1 MFFHRDLFERVS
13 KNLSERLIKNENFI
27 KVLILDLKVLLQ
39 RIVDFFIKL
48 NKKQKIALIA
58 AGVLITALLVF
69 LLLYP
74 FKEKDYAQGGYGVL
88 FERLDSSDN
97 ALILQH
103 LQQNQIP
110 YKILK
115 DDTILIPKDKV
126 YEERIT
132 LASQGIPKTSKVG
145 FEIFD
150 TKDFGA
156 TDFDQ
161 NIKLIRAIEGE
172 LSRTIESLN
181 PILKA
186 NVHIAIPKDSVFVAK
201 EVPPSASVMLKLKP
215 DMKLSPT
222 QILGIKN
229 LIAAAVPKLTTENV
243 KIVNENGES
252 IGEGDILE
260 NSKEL
265 ALEQLRYKQNFENI
279 LENKIV
285 NILAPIV
292 GGKNKVVARVNAEFD
307 FSQKKS
313 TKETFDPN
321 NVVRSEQN
329 LEEKKEG
336 APKKQVGGVPG
347 VVSNIG
353 PVQGLKD
360 NKEPEKYEKSQNTTN
375 YEVGKT
381 ISEIKGEFGT
391 LVRLNAAVVV
401 DGKYKIALKDG
412 ANTLEY
418 EPLSDESLKKINA
431 LVKQAI
437 GYNQNRGDDV
447 AVSNFEFNPMAP
459 MLDNATL
466 SEKIMHKTQK
476 VLGSFTPL
484 IKYILVFIVLFIFY
498 KKVIVPFSER
508 MLEVVPDEDKEVK
521 SMFEE
526 MDEEEDELNKLGD
539 LRKKVEDQLGLNATF
554 SEEEVRYEIVLEKI
568 RGTLKERPDE
578 IAMLFKLLI
587 KDEISS
593 DSAKG

>member
-1 MFFHRDLFERVS
+1 M
-13 KNLSERLIKNENFI
+13 
-27 KVLILDLKVLLQ
+27 DLKVLLQ

-110 YKILK
+110 YKVLK
-115 DDTILIPKDKV
+115 DDTILVPKDKV

-229 LIAAAVPKLTTENV
+229 LIAAAVPKLTIENV

-336 APKKQVGGVPG
+336 ASKKQVGGVPG

-412 ANTLEY
+412 ANALEY

-459 MLDNATL
+459 MIDNATL

-476 VLGSFTPL
+476 ILGSFTPL

-508 MLEVVPDEDKEVK
+508 MLEMVPDEDKEVK

-539 LRKKVEDQLGLNATF
+539 LRKKVEDQLGLNASF
-554 SEEEVRYEIVLEKI
+554 SEEEVRYEIILEKI

-578 IAMLFKLLI
+578 IATLFKLLI
-587 KDEISS
+587 KDEISP

>member
-1 MFFHRDLFERVS
+1 M
-13 KNLSERLIKNENFI
+13 
-27 KVLILDLKVLLQ
+27 DLKVLLQ

-229 LIAAAVPKLTTENV
+229 LIAAAVPKLTIENV

-401 DGKYKIALKDG
+401 DGKYKIAFKDG
-412 ANTLEY
+412 ANALEY

-459 MLDNATL
+459 VIDNATL

-476 VLGSFTPL
+476 ILGSFTPL
-484 IKYILVFIVLFIFY
+484 IKYVLVFIVLFIFY

-554 SEEEVRYEIVLEKI
+554 SEEEVRYEIILEKI

-578 IAMLFKLLI
+578 IATLFKLLI

>member
-1 MFFHRDLFERVS
+1 M
-13 KNLSERLIKNENFI
+13 
-27 KVLILDLKVLLQ
+27 DLKVLLQ

-252 IGEGDILE
+252 IGEGDMLE

-476 VLGSFTPL
+476 ILGSFTPL

>member
-1 MFFHRDLFERVS
+1 M
-13 KNLSERLIKNENFI
+13 
-27 KVLILDLKVLLQ
+27 DLKVLLQ

-74 FKEKDYAQGGYGVL
+74 FKEKDYTQGGYGVL

-360 NKEPEKYEKSQNTTN
+360 NKDPEKYEKSQNTTN

>member
-1 MFFHRDLFERVS
+1 M
-13 KNLSERLIKNENFI
+13 
-27 KVLILDLKVLLQ
+27 DLKVLLQ

-360 NKEPEKYEKSQNTTN
+360 NKELEKYEKSQNTTN

-418 EPLSDESLKKINA
+418 EPLSDESLQKINA

-447 AVSNFEFNPMAP
+447 AVSNFEFNPTAP

>member
-1 MFFHRDLFERVS
+1 M
-13 KNLSERLIKNENFI
+13 
-27 KVLILDLKVLLQ
+27 DLKVLLQ

-58 AGVLITALLVF
+58 AGVLITASLVF

-412 ANTLEY
+412 TNTLEY

-593 DSAKG
+593 DSTKG

>member
-1 MFFHRDLFERVS
+1 M
-13 KNLSERLIKNENFI
+13 
-27 KVLILDLKVLLQ
+27 DLKVLLQ

-466 SEKIMHKTQK
+466 SEKIMHKTQE

-554 SEEEVRYEIVLEKI
+554 SEEEVRYEIILEKI

>member
-1 MFFHRDLFERVS
+1 M
-13 KNLSERLIKNENFI
+13 
-27 KVLILDLKVLLQ
+27 DLKVLLQ

-74 FKEKDYAQGGYGVL
+74 FKEKDYTQGGYGVL

-215 DMKLSPT
+215 DMKLSAT

-285 NILAPIV
+285 NILSPIV

-307 FSQKKS
+307 FSQRKS

-401 DGKYKIALKDG
+401 DGRYKIALKDG
-412 ANTLEY
+412 ANALEY

-459 MLDNATL
+459 LLDNATL

-476 VLGSFTPL
+476 ILGSFTPL

-539 LRKKVEDQLGLNATF
+539 LRKKVEDQLGLNASF
-554 SEEEVRYEIVLEKI
+554 SEEEVRYEIILEKI

-578 IAMLFKLLI
+578 IATLFKLLI

>member
-1 MFFHRDLFERVS
+1 M
-13 KNLSERLIKNENFI
+13 
-27 KVLILDLKVLLQ
+27 DLKVLLQ

-74 FKEKDYAQGGYGVL
+74 FKEKDYAQGSYGVL

-476 VLGSFTPL
+476 ILGSFTPL

>member
-1 MFFHRDLFERVS
+1 M
-13 KNLSERLIKNENFI
+13 
-27 KVLILDLKVLLQ
+27 DLKVLLQ

-401 DGKYKIALKDG
+401 DGKYKIVLKDG
-412 ANTLEY
+412 ANALEY

-459 MLDNATL
+459 MIDNATL

-476 VLGSFTPL
+476 ILGSFTPL
-484 IKYILVFIVLFIFY
+484 IKYVLVFIVLFIFY

-554 SEEEVRYEIVLEKI
+554 SEEEVRYEIILEKI

-578 IAMLFKLLI
+578 IATLFKLLI

>member
-1 MFFHRDLFERVS
+1 M
-13 KNLSERLIKNENFI
+13 
-27 KVLILDLKVLLQ
+27 DLKVLLQ

-201 EVPPSASVMLKLKP
+201 EVPPSASVMLKIKP

-336 APKKQVGGVPG
+336 TPKKQVGGVPG

>member
-1 MFFHRDLFERVS
+1 M
-13 KNLSERLIKNENFI
+13 
-27 KVLILDLKVLLQ
+27 DLKVLLQ

-88 FERLDSSDN
+88 FEGLDSSDN

-110 YKILK
+110 YKVSK
-115 DDTILIPKDKV
+115 DDTILIPRDKV

-336 APKKQVGGVPG
+336 ASKKQVGGVPG

>member
-1 MFFHRDLFERVS
+1 M
-13 KNLSERLIKNENFI
+13 
-27 KVLILDLKVLLQ
+27 DLKVLLQ

-74 FKEKDYAQGGYGVL
+74 FKEKDYTQGGYGVL

-292 GGKNKVVARVNAEFD
+292 GGKNKVVARVNVEFD

-336 APKKQVGGVPG
+336 ASKKQVGGVPG

-412 ANTLEY
+412 ANALEY

-508 MLEVVPDEDKEVK
+508 MLEVVPDEDKEVR

-526 MDEEEDELNKLGD
+526 MDEEEDEMNKLGD

-593 DSAKG
+593 DSTKG

>member
-1 MFFHRDLFERVS
+1 M
-13 KNLSERLIKNENFI
+13 
-27 KVLILDLKVLLQ
+27 DLKVLLQ

-459 MLDNATL
+459 MIDNATL

-593 DSAKG
+593 DSTKG

>member
-1 MFFHRDLFERVS
+1 M
-13 KNLSERLIKNENFI
+13 
-27 KVLILDLKVLLQ
+27 DLKVLLQ

-447 AVSNFEFNPMAP
+447 AVSNFEFNPTAP

-554 SEEEVRYEIVLEKI
+554 SEEEVRYEIILEKI

>member
-1 MFFHRDLFERVS
+1 M
-13 KNLSERLIKNENFI
+13 
-27 KVLILDLKVLLQ
+27 DLKVLLQ

-74 FKEKDYAQGGYGVL
+74 FKEKDYTQGGYGVL

-587 KDEISS
+587 KDENSS

>member
-1 MFFHRDLFERVS
+1 M
-13 KNLSERLIKNENFI
+13 
-27 KVLILDLKVLLQ
+27 DLKVLLQ
-39 RIVDFFIKL
+39 RVVDFFIKL

-115 DDTILIPKDKV
+115 DDTILVPKDKV

-229 LIAAAVPKLTTENV
+229 LIAAAVPKLTIENV

-336 APKKQVGGVPG
+336 ASKKQVGGVPG

-412 ANTLEY
+412 ANALEY

-459 MLDNATL
+459 MIDNATL

-476 VLGSFTPL
+476 ILGSFTPL

-539 LRKKVEDQLGLNATF
+539 LRKKVEDQLGLNASF
-554 SEEEVRYEIVLEKI
+554 SEEEVRYEIILEKI

-578 IAMLFKLLI
+578 IATLFKLLI

>member
-1 MFFHRDLFERVS
+1 M
-13 KNLSERLIKNENFI
+13 
-27 KVLILDLKVLLQ
+27 DLKVLLQ

-336 APKKQVGGVPG
+336 ASKKQVGGVPG

-412 ANTLEY
+412 TNTLEY

>member
-1 MFFHRDLFERVS
+1 M
-13 KNLSERLIKNENFI
+13 
-27 KVLILDLKVLLQ
+27 DLKVLLQ

-58 AGVLITALLVF
+58 VGVLITALLVF

-74 FKEKDYAQGGYGVL
+74 FKEKDYVQGGYGVL

-229 LIAAAVPKLTTENV
+229 LIAAAVPKLTIENV

-412 ANTLEY
+412 ANALEY

-459 MLDNATL
+459 MIDNATL

-476 VLGSFTPL
+476 ILGSFTPL
-484 IKYILVFIVLFIFY
+484 IKYVLVFIVLFIFY

-554 SEEEVRYEIVLEKI
+554 SEEEVRYEIILEKI

-578 IAMLFKLLI
+578 IATLFKLLI

>member
-1 MFFHRDLFERVS
+1 M
-13 KNLSERLIKNENFI
+13 
-27 KVLILDLKVLLQ
+27 DLKVLLQ

-110 YKILK
+110 YKVLK

-229 LIAAAVPKLTTENV
+229 LIAAAVPKLTIENV

-412 ANTLEY
+412 ANALEY

-459 MLDNATL
+459 LLDNATL

-476 VLGSFTPL
+476 ILGSFTPL

-539 LRKKVEDQLGLNATF
+539 LRKKVEDQLGLNASF
-554 SEEEVRYEIVLEKI
+554 SEEEVRYEIILEKI

-578 IAMLFKLLI
+578 IATLFKLLI

>member
-1 MFFHRDLFERVS
+1 M
-13 KNLSERLIKNENFI
+13 
-27 KVLILDLKVLLQ
+27 DLKVLLQ

-401 DGKYKIALKDG
+401 DGKYKIVLKDG

-459 MLDNATL
+459 MIDNATL

-593 DSAKG
+593 DSTKS

>member
-1 MFFHRDLFERVS
+1 M
-13 KNLSERLIKNENFI
+13 
-27 KVLILDLKVLLQ
+27 DLKVLLQ

-48 NKKQKIALIA
+48 NKKQKITLIA

-360 NKEPEKYEKSQNTTN
+360 NKEPERYEKSQNTTN

-459 MLDNATL
+459 MLDNTTL

>member
-1 MFFHRDLFERVS
+1 M
-13 KNLSERLIKNENFI
+13 
-27 KVLILDLKVLLQ
+27 DLKVLLQ

-476 VLGSFTPL
+476 ILGSFTPL

-526 MDEEEDELNKLGD
+526 MDEEEDEMNKLGD
-539 LRKKVEDQLGLNATF
+539 LKKKVEDQLGLNATF
-554 SEEEVRYEIVLEKI
+554 SEEEVRYEIILEKI

>member
-1 MFFHRDLFERVS
+1 M
-13 KNLSERLIKNENFI
+13 
-27 KVLILDLKVLLQ
+27 DLKVLLQ

-58 AGVLITALLVF
+58 VGVLITALLVF

-336 APKKQVGGVPG
+336 TPKKQVGGVPG

-360 NKEPEKYEKSQNTTN
+360 NKELEKYEKSQNTTN

-381 ISEIKGEFGT
+381 VSEIKGEFGT

-401 DGKYKIALKDG
+401 DGKYKIVLKDG

>member
-1 MFFHRDLFERVS
+1 M
-13 KNLSERLIKNENFI
+13 
-27 KVLILDLKVLLQ
+27 DLKVLLQ

-447 AVSNFEFNPMAP
+447 AVSNFEFNPTAP

-568 RGTLKERPDE
+568 RGTLKEHPDE

>member
-1 MFFHRDLFERVS
+1 M
-13 KNLSERLIKNENFI
+13 
-27 KVLILDLKVLLQ
+27 DLKVLLQ

-554 SEEEVRYEIVLEKI
+554 SEEEVRYEIILEKI

>member
-1 MFFHRDLFERVS
+1 M
-13 KNLSERLIKNENFI
+13 
-27 KVLILDLKVLLQ
+27 DLKVLLQ

-74 FKEKDYAQGGYGVL
+74 FKEKDYVQGGYGVL

-401 DGKYKIALKDG
+401 DGKYKIVLKDG

-476 VLGSFTPL
+476 ILGSFTPL

>member
-1 MFFHRDLFERVS
+1 M
-13 KNLSERLIKNENFI
+13 
-27 KVLILDLKVLLQ
+27 DLKVLLQ

-58 AGVLITALLVF
+58 AGVLITTLLVF

-593 DSAKG
+593 DSTKG

>member
-1 MFFHRDLFERVS
+1 M
-13 KNLSERLIKNENFI
+13 
-27 KVLILDLKVLLQ
+27 DLKVLLQ

-74 FKEKDYAQGGYGVL
+74 FKEKDYTQGGYGVL

-110 YKILK
+110 YKVSR

-336 APKKQVGGVPG
+336 ASKKQVGGVPG

-459 MLDNATL
+459 MIDNATL

-476 VLGSFTPL
+476 ILGSFTPL
-484 IKYILVFIVLFIFY
+484 IKYVLVFIVLFIFY

-554 SEEEVRYEIVLEKI
+554 SEEEVRYEIILEKI

>member
-1 MFFHRDLFERVS
+1 M
-13 KNLSERLIKNENFI
+13 
-27 KVLILDLKVLLQ
+27 DLKVLLQ

-74 FKEKDYAQGGYGVL
+74 FKEKDYVQGGYGVL

-110 YKILK
+110 YKVLK

-229 LIAAAVPKLTTENV
+229 LIAAAVPKLTIENV

-336 APKKQVGGVPG
+336 ASKKQVGGVPG

-412 ANTLEY
+412 ANALEY

-459 MLDNATL
+459 MIDNATL

-476 VLGSFTPL
+476 ILGSFTPL

-539 LRKKVEDQLGLNATF
+539 LRKKVEDQLGLNASF
-554 SEEEVRYEIVLEKI
+554 SEEEVRYEIILEKI

-578 IAMLFKLLI
+578 IATLFKLLI

>member
-1 MFFHRDLFERVS
+1 M
-13 KNLSERLIKNENFI
+13 
-27 KVLILDLKVLLQ
+27 DLKVLLQ

-336 APKKQVGGVPG
+336 ASKKQVGGVPG

-459 MLDNATL
+459 MLDNTTL

>member
-1 MFFHRDLFERVS
+1 M
-13 KNLSERLIKNENFI
+13 
-27 KVLILDLKVLLQ
+27 DLKVLLQ

-48 NKKQKIALIA
+48 NKKQKIVLIV

-74 FKEKDYAQGGYGVL
+74 FKEKDYTQGGYGVL

-412 ANTLEY
+412 VNTLEY

-476 VLGSFTPL
+476 ILGSFTPL

>member
-1 MFFHRDLFERVS
+1 M
-13 KNLSERLIKNENFI
+13 
-27 KVLILDLKVLLQ
+27 DLKVLLQ

-110 YKILK
+110 YKVSK

-201 EVPPSASVMLKLKP
+201 EVPPSASVMLKIKP

-336 APKKQVGGVPG
+336 ASKKQVGGVPG

-401 DGKYKIALKDG
+401 DGKYKIVLKDG

-484 IKYILVFIVLFIFY
+484 IKYVLVFIVLFIFY

-554 SEEEVRYEIVLEKI
+554 SEEEVRYEIILEKI

-578 IAMLFKLLI
+578 IATLFKLLI

-593 DSAKG
+593 DSTKG

>member
-1 MFFHRDLFERVS
+1 M
-13 KNLSERLIKNENFI
+13 
-27 KVLILDLKVLLQ
+27 DLKVLLQ

-74 FKEKDYAQGGYGVL
+74 FKEKDYVQGGYGVL

-201 EVPPSASVMLKLKP
+201 EIPPSASVMLKLKP

-336 APKKQVGGVPG
+336 APKRQVGGVPG

-401 DGKYKIALKDG
+401 DGKYKIVLKDG

-568 RGTLKERPDE
+568 RETLKERPDE

>member
-1 MFFHRDLFERVS
+1 M
-13 KNLSERLIKNENFI
+13 
-27 KVLILDLKVLLQ
+27 Q

-336 APKKQVGGVPG
+336 TPKKQVGGVPG

>member
-1 MFFHRDLFERVS
+1 M
-13 KNLSERLIKNENFI
+13 
-27 KVLILDLKVLLQ
+27 DLKVLLQ

-229 LIAAAVPKLTTENV
+229 LIAAAVPKLMTENV

-447 AVSNFEFNPMAP
+447 AVSNFEFNPTAP

-484 IKYILVFIVLFIFY
+484 IKYVLVFIVLFIFY

>member
-1 MFFHRDLFERVS
+1 M
-13 KNLSERLIKNENFI
+13 
-27 KVLILDLKVLLQ
+27 DLKVLLQ

-336 APKKQVGGVPG
+336 ASKKQVGGVPG

>member
-1 MFFHRDLFERVS
+1 M
-13 KNLSERLIKNENFI
+13 
-27 KVLILDLKVLLQ
+27 DLKVLLQ

-110 YKILK
+110 YKVSK

-229 LIAAAVPKLTTENV
+229 LIAAAVPKLTIENV

-459 MLDNATL
+459 MIDNATL

-476 VLGSFTPL
+476 ILGSFTPL

-539 LRKKVEDQLGLNATF
+539 LRKKVEDQLGLNASF
-554 SEEEVRYEIVLEKI
+554 SEEEVRYEIILEKI

-578 IAMLFKLLI
+578 IATLFKLLI

>member
-1 MFFHRDLFERVS
+1 M
-13 KNLSERLIKNENFI
+13 
-27 KVLILDLKVLLQ
+27 Q

-58 AGVLITALLVF
+58 TGVLITALLVF

-201 EVPPSASVMLKLKP
+201 EVPPSASVMLKIKP

-336 APKKQVGGVPG
+336 ASKKQVGGVPG

-401 DGKYKIALKDG
+401 DGRYKIALKDG
-412 ANTLEY
+412 ANALEY
-418 EPLSDESLKKINA
+418 EPLSDESLQKINA

-459 MLDNATL
+459 MIDNATL

-476 VLGSFTPL
+476 ILGSFTPL
-484 IKYILVFIVLFIFY
+484 IKYVLVFIVLFIFY

-554 SEEEVRYEIVLEKI
+554 SEEEVRYEIILEKI

-578 IAMLFKLLI
+578 IATLFKLLI

>member
-1 MFFHRDLFERVS
+1 M
-13 KNLSERLIKNENFI
+13 
-27 KVLILDLKVLLQ
+27 DLKVLLQ
-39 RIVDFFIKL
+39 RVVDFFIKL

-115 DDTILIPKDKV
+115 DDTILVPKDKV

-229 LIAAAVPKLTTENV
+229 LIAAAVPKLTIDNV

-336 APKKQVGGVPG
+336 TPKKQIGGVPG

-360 NKEPEKYEKSQNTTN
+360 NKEQEKYEKSQNTTN

-401 DGKYKIALKDG
+401 DGKYKIAFKDG
-412 ANTLEY
+412 ANALEY

-459 MLDNATL
+459 MIDNATL

-476 VLGSFTPL
+476 ILGSFTPL

-554 SEEEVRYEIVLEKI
+554 SEEEVRYEIILEKI

-578 IAMLFKLLI
+578 IATLFKLLI